1 MKILIAYFC
10 TLSIIAVGLSGSVAR
25 ADSRISQAGAP
36 AAVSQS
42 GSQAPPQAAP
52 QNSDQG
58 KSLLMKIY
66 MAAARIHDLLDV
78 AQGANWKMT
87 DAERSQFQQEVK
99 SVEDQFQALEKS
111 RYQFYY
117 HPDDADAAGKTLESL
132 RAVIPQIGQIA
143 KDARQ
148 YGGDAAAPLEQSL
161 SDLSG
166 LRDNL
171 ASYLATQFPGKFPP
185 PTEASAPPSPA
196 AAPQQGQPGAVTS
209 GQVQGAQAVQA
220 SQAAQPSQRPQP
232 AEQNEQAKKAGQTQG
247 SQESQPSQPPTAAAP
262 PAQSAGTSQAPAAN
276 PPAPAAASTPSAPPQ
291 TSATPASTAEAAPP
305 QPEQVKTL
313 LRNVYLTDARV
324 SDLLGLLQPDKW
336 KMADSERALFNER
349 LQSVKNQLATV
360 EKWRYQFLYNIGK
373 TDLGQNTV
381 SALGDLVP
389 GILGVE
395 TTVAQY
401 EGQATGSQFA
411 QAAKQLAASRNT
423 LANYVAYVE
432 AQAQK
437 ELAASPSQVPPG
449 QKGLETERVNVA
461 PMAPPVSTLAVEPP
475 PLTPGQVKS
484 ILYKVYISE
493 FRIRDLLSQ
502 EKPDQWN
509 GASPAERAMAV
520 QARAALASKLDEL
533 EKWRALFSDHPG
545 SMYDAFQTYRSVNE
559 LFHPLRVFGREAGQ
573 YENQNMADD
582 YARRETDMEAQ
593 LNGLIP
599 YISFILQH
607 QDRNLEMFQTDL
619 AGCQTQLGYAMHSQ
633 VHTSQPMKNIVP
645 VFQGRRRSRKGKTD
659 KKSDA
664 EKKAK
669 GEKR

>member
-1 MKILIAYFC
+1 MKVLLAYLC
-10 TLSIIAVGLSGSVAR
+10 TLSVIAVTLSGSVAL
-25 ADSRISQAGAP
+25 AGSPISQAGAP
-36 AAVSQS
+36 AAVPQS
-42 GSQAPPQAAP
+42 GPQAPPQVTS
-52 QNSDQG
+52 QNNDQG

-99 SVEDQFQALEKS
+99 SVEDQFQTLEKS

-117 HPDDADAAGKTLESL
+117 HPDDAEAAGKTLESL

-148 YGGDAAAPLEQSL
+148 YGGNAAAPLEQSL
-161 SDLSG
+161 SELSG

-171 ASYLATQFPGKFPP
+171 ASYLTTQFPGKFPP
-185 PTEASAPPSPA
+185 QTETSAPPLPA
-196 AAPQQGQPGAVTS
+196 AAPEQGQPGAVTS
-209 GQVQGAQAVQA
+209 GQAQSA
-220 SQAAQPSQRPQP
+220 QAAQPPQP
-232 AEQNEQAKKAGQTQG
+232 AEQNEQAKNAGQPQK
-247 SQESQPSQPPTAAAP
+247 SQ
-262 PAQSAGTSQAPAAN
+262 PAQSATAVAPQAQPAVTSQAPAAN
-276 PPAPAAASTPSAPPQ
+276 PPAPAAASTPSTPPQ
-291 TSATPASTAEAAPP
+291 TPATSASPVEAAAP
-305 QPEQVKTL
+305 QPEQVKAL

-324 SDLLGLLQPDKW
+324 GDLLGLLQPDKW
-336 KMADSERALFNER
+336 KMPDSERALFNER
-349 LQSVKNQLATV
+349 LQSVKNQLTTV
-360 EKWRYQFLYNIGK
+360 EKWRYQFLYNIDK

-395 TTVAQY
+395 TTVTQY
-401 EGQATGSQFA
+401 EGQAAGSQFA
-411 QAAKQLAASRNT
+411 QAARQLAASRNT
-423 LANYVAYVE
+423 LASYVAYVE
-432 AQAQK
+432 AKAQK
-437 ELAASPSQVPPG
+437 ELAAPPSQVPPG

-502 EKPDQWN
+502 EHPDQWK
-509 GASPAERAMAV
+509 GASPAERTMAA
-520 QARAALASKLDEL
+520 QARAALASNLDEL

-545 SMYDAFQTYRSVNE
+545 SMYDAFQTYRSVNA
-559 LFHPLRVFGREAGQ
+559 LFHPLRVFGREAGK
-573 YENQNMADD
+573 YENENMADD

-633 VHTSQPMKNIVP
+633 VRASQPMKNIVP
-645 VFQGRRRSRKGKTD
+645 VFQGRRRSRKSKTD
-659 KKSDA
+659 KKGDA

-669 GEKR
+669 SEKR

>member
-1 MKILIAYFC
+1 MKVLIAYLC
-10 TLSIIAVGLSGSVAR
+10 TLSVIAVTLSGGVAR
-25 ADSRISQAGAP
+25 ADSRISQPSTP
-36 AAVSQS
+36 AAVPQS
-42 GSQAPPQAAP
+42 DSQAPPQAAS
-52 QNSDQG
+52 QNNNQG

-99 SVEDQFQALEKS
+99 SVEDQFQTLEKS

-132 RAVIPQIGQIA
+132 RAVIPQVGQIA

-148 YGGDAAAPLEQSL
+148 YGGNAVAPLEQSL
-161 SDLSG
+161 SELSV

-171 ASYLATQFPGKFPP
+171 ASYLTTQFPGKFPP
-185 PTEASAPPSPA
+185 QTEASAPPSPA
-196 AAPQQGQPGAVTS
+196 AAPEQGQPGAVTS
-209 GQVQGAQAVQA
+209 GQA
-220 SQAAQPSQRPQP
+220 QAAQPPQP
-232 AEQNEQAKKAGQTQG
+232 AEQNEQSKKAVQTQEPQQAQ
-247 SQESQPSQPPTAAAP
+247 SATAAAP
-262 PAQSAGTSQAPAAN
+262 PAQPAVTPTTQAPAAN
-276 PPAPAAASTPSAPPQ
+276 PPASAAAGTPSTPPQ
-291 TSATPASTAEAAPP
+291 TPATSASPVEAVPP

-336 KMADSERALFNER
+336 KMPDSERALFNER
-349 LQSVKNQLATV
+349 LQSVKNQLTTV
-360 EKWRYQFLYNIGK
+360 EKWRYQFLYNIDK

-381 SALGDLVP
+381 SALADLVP

-395 TTVAQY
+395 TTVTQY
-401 EGQATGSQFA
+401 EGQAAGSQFA
-411 QAAKQLAASRNT
+411 QAARQLAASRNT
-423 LANYVAYVE
+423 LASYVTYVE
-432 AQAQK
+432 AKAQK
-437 ELAASPSQVPPG
+437 ELAAPPSQVPPG

-502 EKPDQWN
+502 EHPDQWK
-509 GASPAERAMAV
+509 GASPAERTMAV
-520 QARAALASKLDEL
+520 QARAALASNLDEL

-545 SMYDAFQTYRSVNE
+545 SMYDAFQTYRSVNA
-559 LFHPLRVFGREAGQ
+559 LFHPLRVFGSEAGK
-573 YENQNMADD
+573 YENENMADD

-659 KKSDA
+659 KKDDA

-669 GEKR
+669 SEKR